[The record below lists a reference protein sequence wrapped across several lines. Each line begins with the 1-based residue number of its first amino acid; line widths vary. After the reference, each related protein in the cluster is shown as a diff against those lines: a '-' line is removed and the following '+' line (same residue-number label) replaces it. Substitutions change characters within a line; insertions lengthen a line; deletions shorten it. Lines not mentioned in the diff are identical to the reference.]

1 MSPGRVVAL
10 LVVLLLGAGV
20 AVALVPRDDD
30 GGEPAATAA
39 PRAQA
44 PPPSAP
50 APEAGLGDHLAALQH
65 IASAN
70 GGTRAAGTRGDT
82 QTIEYIADRLR
93 ATGLRVSTQRVRF
106 PFYEERAAPRVTR
119 LGGGA
124 RRLRVPRD
132 VRTMRYSSPGDVTA
146 AVRAIAVRPGAAS
159 SSGCEPGDLNALR
172 RGEIALLQRG
182 TCTLRQKALN
192 AQRAGA
198 VAVLILNDGRPGRTG
213 TFGGSLQRPG
223 VRVPVLALS
232 SAVGAELARA
242 ARPRLRVVVRTV
254 SATRSTSNVIAE
266 AGARDPRRI
275 VMAGAH
281 LDSVDEGPGLNDN
294 GSGVSAVLEIAED
307 LAARAVQLPA
317 GTQLRFGF
325 WGAEEL
331 GLYGSRR
338 YVGRL
343 DGGERGAHAA
353 YVNLDMVGTPGGT
366 RGVYEG
372 RGDAGR
378 RIERLLR
385 RALGGRIRSEQLG
398 GASDHAPF
406 ARAGIPV
413 GGLFT
418 GTGRC
423 YHRRCDTAENV
434 DRELLREMTRAA
446 RVALQAL
453 TPP

>member
-20 AVALVPRDDD
+20 AVTLLLGEDDQ
-30 GGEPAATAA
+30 EPASATAA
-39 PRAQA
+39 RPTPRAQA
-44 PPPSAP
+44 AP
-50 APEAGLGDHLAALQH
+50 APEASLNDHLTALQR

-70 GGTRAAGTRGDT
+70 GGTRAAGTPGDT
-82 QTIEYIADRLR
+82 ATAEYIAGRLR

-106 PFYEERAAPRVTR
+106 PFYEQRAAPRVTR
-119 LGGGA
+119 LDGGA
-124 RRLRVPRD
+124 RRLRAPRD
-132 VRTMRYSSPGDVTA
+132 VRTMQYSPPGDVTA

-159 SSGCEPGDLNALR
+159 SSGCDPGSLSALR

-182 TCTLRQKALN
+182 ACTLRRKALN

-198 VAVLILNDGRPGRTG
+198 GAVLILNDGRPGRTA

-223 VRVPVLALS
+223 LRVPVLALS
-232 SAVGAELARA
+232 SAVGADLARA
-242 ARPRLRVVVRTV
+242 ARPRLRVVVRTI
-254 SATRSTSNVIAE
+254 SETRTTSNVIAE
-266 AGARDPRRI
+266 TGARDPRRI

-281 LDSVDEGPGLNDN
+281 LDSVAEGPGLNDN
-294 GSGVSAVLEIAED
+294 GSGVSAVLEVAED
-307 LAARAVQLPA
+307 LAADAGQLPE

-331 GLYGSRR
+331 GLYGSRH

-343 DGGERGAHAA
+343 DAGERRAHAA
-353 YVNLDMVGTPGGT
+353 YVNLDMVGTPDGS
-366 RGVYEG
+366 RGVYQG
-372 RGDAGR
+372 RDEAGR

-385 RALGGRIRSEQLG
+385 RALGGRIRPEQLG

-406 ARAGIPV
+406 AGAGIPV

-418 GTGRC
+418 GTDRC
-423 YHRRCDTAENV
+423 YHRRCDTAANV
-434 DRELLREMTRAA
+434 DRALLTEMTRAA
-446 RVALQAL
+446 RVALRDLARG
-453 TPP
+453 

>member
-1 MSPGRVVAL
+1 MSPRRVVAL

-20 AVALVPRDDD
+20 AVTLVP
-30 GGEPAATAA
+30 GEDEREPGSATARA
-39 PRAQA
+39 TPRAQA
-44 PPPSAP
+44 AP
-50 APEAGLGDHLAALQH
+50 APAASLNDHLAALQRV
-65 IASAN
+65 ASAN
-70 GGTRAAGTRGDT
+70 GGTRAAGTPGDT
-82 QTIEYIADRLR
+82 ATAEYIAGRLR
-93 ATGLRVSTQRVRF
+93 ATGMRVSTQRVRF
-106 PFYEERAAPRVTR
+106 PFYEQRAAPRVTR
-119 LGGGA
+119 LDGGA

-132 VRTMRYSSPGDVTA
+132 ARTMQYSAPGEVTA

-159 SSGCEPGDLNALR
+159 SSGCDPGDLSALR

-182 TCTLRQKALN
+182 TCTLRRKALN

-198 VAVLILNDGRPGRTG
+198 SAVLILNDGRPGRTA

-232 SAVGAELARA
+232 SAVGADLARA
-242 ARPRLRVVVRTV
+242 ARPRLRLVVRTV
-254 SATRSTSNVIAE
+254 SETRTTSNVIAE
-266 AGARDPRRI
+266 AGAREPRRI

-281 LDSVDEGPGLNDN
+281 LDSVGEGPGINDN

-307 LAARAVQLPA
+307 LTADAERLPE

-331 GLYGSRR
+331 GLYGSRH
-338 YVGRL
+338 YVERL
-343 DGGERGAHAA
+343 DADERRAHAA
-353 YVNLDMVGTPGGT
+353 YVNLDMVGTPDGS
-366 RGVYEG
+366 RGVYRG
-372 RGDAGR
+372 RDEAGR

-385 RALGGRIRSEQLG
+385 RALGGRIRPEQLG

-418 GTGRC
+418 GTDRC
-423 YHRRCDTAENV
+423 YHRRCDTAANV
-434 DRELLREMTRAA
+434 DRELLAEMTRAA
-446 RVALQAL
+446 RGALRDLARG
-453 TPP
+453 